1 MRAKPLF
8 APGTI
13 CYPDETQVV
22 LRQAG
27 VQGIAL
33 LCRHLAGDWGNVDE
47 KRCQINWWVIAH
59 PQDKRKL
66 PVISRFALPDG
77 RHVIVITRYVYE
89 PARRETTLSL
99 WPPDVKRTAAE
110 SGPSRRSKRQRR
122 QEVKVR
128 CGLMKN

>member
-13 CYPDETQVV
+13 CYPDEMQVV

-33 LCRHLAGDWGNVDE
+33 VCRHLAGDWGDVDE
-47 KRCQINWWVIAH
+47 KRRQVNRWVIAH

-66 PVISRFALPDG
+66 PLISRFTLSDG
-77 RHVIVITRYVYE
+77 RQVAVITRYVYE

-110 SGPSRRSKRQRR
+110 SRPSCRLKRQPR
-122 QEVKVR
+122 QEAKVR
-128 CGLMKN
+128 CGPTKN